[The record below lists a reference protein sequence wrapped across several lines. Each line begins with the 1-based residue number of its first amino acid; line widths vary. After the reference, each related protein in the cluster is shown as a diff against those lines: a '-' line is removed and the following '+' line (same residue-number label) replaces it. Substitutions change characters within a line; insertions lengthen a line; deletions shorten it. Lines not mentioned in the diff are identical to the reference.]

1 MSYNNYEE
9 YAEELRAKA
18 SLQSSAAEELEK
30 RYKEAVEQ
38 NRMQYEETKAKLDKD
53 RYAERN
59 AAASEAMKQ
68 KQSSDQI
75 LASRGLSDSGEHS
88 RTAVLAKKALDDTL
102 DDIDDRHGEAHQKA
116 AALRSEADISAAETL
131 SKGKAKIS
139 KQIAETRQKL
149 EQAEQNAY
157 NERVSSATESA
168 SAEEKAHDARVNGTQ
183 SAQSNSSST
192 ASTLMTEKEMAK
204 NIISSCCEQKAVK
217 NDTENAYIRVML
229 ENLKAEF
236 GFDDAYKSDLAKLL
250 TVYGYVDM
258 SLDEA
263 EGRSA
268 AATAAD
274 NFDRWVSEYYRSV
287 RNSTYQH
294 NLTAYEVARNKAK
307 QLQKEYVYMHCTS
320 LKAVRLALKNLG
332 YNNDDIEKFIKQ
344 AQSSDEYSLG
354 MSASYKQ

>member
-1 MSYNNYEE
+1 MSHNNYEE

-18 SLQSSAAEELEK
+18 SMQSSAADELEK
-30 RYKEAVEQ
+30 RYKQAVEQ
-38 NRMQYEETKAKLDKD
+38 NRMQYEETKAKLDED

-68 KQSSDQI
+68 KQSNDQI

-88 RTAVLAKKALDDTL
+88 RADMLGKKALDDTL
-102 DDIDDRHGEAHQKA
+102 TDIDERHDEAHQKA
-116 AALRSEADISAAETL
+116 VALRDNADISAAETL
-131 SKGKAKIS
+131 SKGRAEIS

-157 NERVSSATESA
+157 DERIDSAASSAR
-168 SAEEKAHDARVNGTQ
+168 AEEAAHDARANGNETKQ
-183 SAQSNSSST
+183 DTA
-192 ASTLMTEKEMAK
+192 ASTGNALMTEKEMAK
-204 NIISSCCEQKAVK
+204 NIISSCCSQKAVK
-217 NDTENAYIRVML
+217 SDTENAYIRVML

-236 GFDDAYKSDLAKLL
+236 GFDDAYKSDLTKLL

-268 AATAAD
+268 ADTAAE
-274 NFDRWVSEYYRSV
+274 NFDRWVSEYYRTV

-332 YNNDDIEKFIKQ
+332 YKSDDIEKFIKD
-344 AQSSDEYSLG
+344 AQNSEEYSLG
-354 MSASYKQ
+354 MSANYKR